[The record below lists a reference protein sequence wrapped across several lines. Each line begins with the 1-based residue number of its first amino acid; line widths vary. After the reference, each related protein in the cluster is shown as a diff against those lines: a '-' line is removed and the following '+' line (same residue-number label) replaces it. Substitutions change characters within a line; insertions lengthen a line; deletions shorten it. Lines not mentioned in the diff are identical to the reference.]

1 MWMTA
6 LTRLRARA
14 LCHPGPAWHAHP
26 QGEGGAGPPG
36 ASRWR
41 QCPPASA
48 RGHLPCPCWFHNPAQ
63 GSLNWAPDAG
73 GAGKPEPGLTL
84 THFSCADIFLGG
96 ARPNLAEKGVEATGE
111 RGPA

>member
-14 LCHPGPAWHAHP
+14 LCHPGPAWHAHRREKVGLVP
-26 QGEGGAGPPG
+26 LGPAGG
-36 ASRWR
+36 
-41 QCPPASA
+41 ASA
-48 RGHLPCPCWFHNPAQ
+48 RQSLPAATSLALAGFTIPRER
-63 GSLNWAPDAG
+63 SLNWAPDAG
-73 GAGKPEPGLTL
+73 GAGKAEPGLTL
-84 THFSCADIFLGG
+84 THLSCADIFLGG